1 MRKRILTTLA
11 LLAAPLAF
19 ASIVVLFNP
28 TTKQLVQ
35 IIPSADTLQ
44 YLGRSDALINPVI
57 PTNTWDWLYV
67 TNGAITNWT
76 LSQYLA
82 ISNANWL
89 IASNAAYVTFTNYLA
104 NLKTGTITT
113 IDATN
118 DLTGRIIRA
127 VAEIMMDGHNEQ
139 TAAISNLA
147 VAITGASSFANSQTR
162 VGLSQGQLLHYP
174 AVEGWNHEP
183 SG

>member
-44 YLGRSDALINPVI
+44 YIGRADALINPVI

-76 LSQYLA
+76 LSQYLSHLKRELA
-82 ISNANWL
+82 DCIKPCVRELHELPGQPEDKHDHHDRRHERSN
-89 IASNAAYVTFTNYLA
+89 
-104 NLKTGTITT
+104 
-113 IDATN
+113 
-118 DLTGRIIRA
+118 R
-127 VAEIMMDGHNEQ
+127 Q
-139 TAAISNLA
+139 
-147 VAITGASSFANSQTR
+147 
-162 VGLSQGQLLHYP
+162 
-174 AVEGWNHEP
+174 NH
-183 SG
+183 SGCG